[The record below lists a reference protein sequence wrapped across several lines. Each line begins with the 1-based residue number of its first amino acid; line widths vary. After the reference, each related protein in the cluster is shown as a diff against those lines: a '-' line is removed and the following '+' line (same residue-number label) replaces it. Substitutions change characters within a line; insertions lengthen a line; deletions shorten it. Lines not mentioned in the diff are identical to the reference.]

1 MTEQFEQE
9 AAVETAAQ
17 QTPVFEEVAGM
28 TAEQAVNVLVQAA
41 QLAQSSGNLTVRD
54 SVMLAK
60 AINTVM
66 PGSL

>member
-1 MTEQFEQE
+1 MTQENETQEQ
-9 AAVETAAQ
+9 VV
-17 QTPVFEEVAGM
+17 TPVFEEVQNM

-41 QLAQSSGNLTVRD
+41 QMAQASGKLTVRD

-60 AINTVM
+60 AITTVF

>member
-1 MTEQFEQE
+1 MTEQLEQE
-9 AAVETAAQ
+9 AQAAAPK
-17 QTPVFEEVAGM
+17 TPVFDEVANM

-60 AINTVM
+60 AINVVM

>member
-1 MTEQFEQE
+1 MTQENATQEQ
-9 AAVETAAQ
+9 VV
-17 QTPVFEEVAGM
+17 TPVFEEVQNM

-41 QLAQSSGNLTVRD
+41 QLAQQSGKLTVRD

-60 AINTVM
+60 AITTVF